1 MPDRIKAP
9 AIKNPEEFEIKLPP
23 CQKLVLNNGVPVY
36 LVSGGAEDVMKIEW
50 VISAGNSFENK
61 VGIAAAVNRLLKNGT
76 SKKSSFEISQY
87 FEFYGA
93 FFSAGC
99 FNEYAVLTLETLSKH
114 IREVLPVVAE
124 LITDAVFP
132 ENEIR
137 IYQQNSIQKLK
148 VSLEKCDFVANREI
162 DIMLYGNK
170 NPYGRKTSI
179 EDISGINKNDLTD
192 FYTDFY
198 QNAECKIFAAGKL
211 PDGFDDLLNEYFG
224 ALNLHQ
230 EKQLKEFAREPALQ
244 KKLHIRN
251 DQNGVQSA
259 IRIAREF
266 PNRKHPDFKKA
277 MVLNAILGGYFGS
290 RLMSNIREEKGYTY
304 GIYSYIQNHLEYS
317 SWIITTEAGTD
328 VAEATIEEVYKEMN
342 ELREEV
348 VDDEEM
354 RLVKNYLIGHQLAA
368 LDGPFHII
376 DRWKSLILNK
386 LDEQFYYD
394 TIEVI
399 KTVSTSELREI
410 AIKYLVPEDFY
421 ELSVV

>member
-9 AIKNPEEFEIKLPP
+9 AIKNPDEFEIKLPP
-23 CQKLVLNNGVPVY
+23 CEEMILKNGIPVY
-36 LVSGGAEDVMKIEW
+36 FVNGGAEDVMKIEW
-50 VISAGNSFENK
+50 VLSAGNSFENK
-61 VGIAAAVNRLLKNGT
+61 TGIASAVNRLLKNGT
-76 SKKSSFEISQY
+76 SRKSSFEISQY

-99 FNEYAVLTLETLSKH
+99 YNEYAVLTLETLSKH
-114 IREVLPVVAE
+114 IREVLPIVAE
-124 LITDAVFP
+124 LLTDAVFP

-137 IYQQNSIQKLK
+137 IYQQNSIQRLK

-162 DIMLYGNK
+162 DTLLYGNN

-179 EDISGINKNDLTD
+179 EDVSRINRNDLTE
-192 FYTDFY
+192 FYNDFY

-211 PDGFDDLLNEYFG
+211 PEDFGDLLNEYFG
-224 ALNLHQ
+224 ELKLN
-230 EKQLKEFAREPALQ
+230 EKKSLIAFEREPASQ
-244 KKLHIRN
+244 KKLHINN
-251 DQNGVQSA
+251 DKNGVQSA

-266 PNRKHPDFKKA
+266 PNRKHPDFKNA
-277 MVLNAILGGYFGS
+277 TVLNAILGGYFGS

-304 GIYSYIQNHLEYS
+304 GIYSFIQNHMEYS

-328 VAEATIEEVYKEMN
+328 VAQATIDEVYKEMN
-342 ELREEV
+342 ELREEI

-386 LDEQFYYD
+386 LDEQFYND
-394 TIEVI
+394 TIRVI
-399 KTVSTSELREI
+399 KTVSTEDLRDI
-410 AIKYLVPEDFY
+410 AIKYFIPEEFY